1 MSSEVV
7 PTTVQGQ
14 ITTGE
19 HAPWRRERRVNL
31 TPYLF
36 VSPALICLIAFGVL
50 PIVVA
55 AAVSLTNLDISGLGH
70 YANIHYVGL
79 GNYRKLFGDSVF
91 WESLRNTAF
100 FVVIGVPTIVVSSL
114 TVAIAL
120 NQSKSR
126 LFRALRV
133 FYFFPAITAIVAISL
148 IWGYLYNSQ
157 FGLFNYL
164 LSVVGVAPVQWLS
177 DPLVAK
183 FSVALVAIWR
193 ASGLD
198 IVIFL
203 AALQAIPA
211 EYYEA
216 ASIDGAKDLQHHDP
230 APQVRDLLRN
240 GHDAHQLDAVLRRA
254 VRAHAGRSRPFDDV
268 RLALHLPTGIQLQ
281 PVRLRVGGF
290 DRAVRDHRRRDRR
303 ATARANG
310 SGGRGWLGRSH
321 GVRSSR
327 SASRSPRER
336 C

>member
-216 ASIDGAKDLQHHDP
+216 ASIDGAGE
-230 APQVRDLLRN
+230 VRKIFNITIPLLKFAIFFVTVTTLIN
-240 GHDAHQLDAVLRRA
+240 WMQFFDEPYVLTQGGPVHSTTSVSLYIYQQGFSYNQFGFASAASIVLFAIIAVVTVA
-254 VRAHAGRSRPFDDV
+254 
-268 RLALHLPTGIQLQ
+268 Q
-281 PVRLRVGGF
+281 LRV
-290 DRAVRDHRRRDRR
+290 RM
-303 ATARANG
+303 AREDADG
-310 SGGRGWLGRSH
+310 
-321 GVRSSR
+321 
-327 SASRSPRER
+327 
-336 C
+336 